1 MRRKGK
7 KVRTLGPGDFFGEI
21 ALVSRKPRTATVT
34 ATSQISALV
43 ITEQSF
49 RALLEEQPA
58 IGVKILR
65 SLAERVIGDSL

>member
-1 MRRKGK
+1 M
-7 KVRTLGPGDFFGEI
+7 
-21 ALVSRKPRTATVT
+21 TATT
-34 ATSQISALV
+34 EISALV

-65 SLAERVIGDSL
+65 SLAERLIGDAV